1 MEYNIIGLVLI
12 KGVVYMA
19 GFFINNGGVV
29 INGSNSLIS
38 IDNDNVIFNIPLDL
52 YIDEN
57 DNVYV
62 NHQNNNATL
71 IYTLD
76 GEIYA
81 KKVI

>member
-19 GFFINNGGVV
+19 GFFINSGVV
-29 INGSNSLIS
+29 TNGSNSLIS

-81 KKVI
+81 RKVI

>member
-1 MEYNIIGLVLI
+1 
-12 KGVVYMA
+12 MA

>member
-1 MEYNIIGLVLI
+1 
-12 KGVVYMA
+12 MA

-29 INGSNSLIS
+29 TNGSNSLIS

-81 KKVI
+81 RKVI